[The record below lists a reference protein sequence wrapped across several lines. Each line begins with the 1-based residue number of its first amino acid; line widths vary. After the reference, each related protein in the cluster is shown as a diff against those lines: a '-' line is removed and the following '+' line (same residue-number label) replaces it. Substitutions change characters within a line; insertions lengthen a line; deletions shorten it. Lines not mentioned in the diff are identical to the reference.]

1 MDRLLATLRAR
12 GAVIIH
18 APSGC
23 MAAYDG
29 TLARAR
35 AQAALPAAEL
45 LPDGIDSRGHGT
57 ASCCCT
63 CAFFHLGPLETLRL
77 RYHPAAGIR
86 RHRRVAIQLRW
97 RAARDRRRHAGGTGP
112 ERRGV
117 ERPADSH
124 THDQMWGRVFN
135 SSVRIEFQ
143 GSFRN
148 GVANGYPIDQRGDTG
163 QVGDDSPMEHAAWHR
178 ALGASGLFS
187 PTDRSDPPPPHTP
200 PPPPHTHTHTHT
212 HNHHF
217 HLHHRLHLH
226 LHTHAPRHNTTRKQ
240 FPSSVHAIQMHHTA
254 LVSSSCCRG
263 ERLAPHASAESSH
276 RSQPR
281 QPDHP
286 PDGGADDRP
295 VRRLHLRRRLRG
307 LGGAAVP
314 RHRQRAARRRAYQR
328 ACPRVDGTRTLDQ
341 PAAGRFPSACERT
354 FPVLPCYA
362 LPCRPDRAGKSTS
375 AAHRSKQRDSRHMQC
390 TRGTLSVA
398 DVCSRPAVRAT
409 PAQPARKERCTGP
422 PSPPPCFPALTHPL
436 HLIFNVRPYTPLT
449 RPCVSH
455 TIVCTPATGACRVAC
470 SSPAHRQ
477 VLPTQSRSITS
488 DHPLL
493 RLSSVPP
500 VRLHLHIFS
509 SSLPLTQ

>member
-212 HNHHF
+212 HTTTTPTTASTSPRTHHATTQHANNSHPPCMPSRCITPHWSPAAAAGGKGWRLTRRLSLPIGRSHVNPITHQTAALTIDQSVDYISDVGSEVWGVLQSRGIDNVLLVGVHTNVRAPGWMAHGPWTSLLQAGF
-217 HLHHRLHLH
+217 HLPANAPFRSCRAMHSHAGLIAPARAHRLHIAVSSE
-226 LHTHAPRHNTTRKQ
+226 TADTCSAPAALCR
-240 FPSSVHAIQMHHTA
+240 SQMCVLGRPFGLRQLSRLGKNVA
-254 LVSSSCCRG
+254 LV
-263 ERLAPHASAESSH
+263 
-276 RSQPR
+276 
-281 QPDHP
+281 P
-286 PDGGADDRP
+286 PP
-295 VRRLHLRRRLRG
+295 LLLVSL
-307 LGGAAVP
+307 
-314 RHRQRAARRRAYQR
+314 
-328 ACPRVDGTRTLDQ
+328 
-341 PAAGRFPSACERT
+341 
-354 FPVLPCYA
+354 
-362 LPCRPDRAGKSTS
+362 
-375 AAHRSKQRDSRHMQC
+375 
-390 TRGTLSVA
+390 
-398 DVCSRPAVRAT
+398 
-409 PAQPARKERCTGP
+409 
-422 PSPPPCFPALTHPL
+422 PSPIP
-436 HLIFNVRPYTPLT
+436 
-449 RPCVSH
+449 
-455 TIVCTPATGACRVAC
+455 
-470 SSPAHRQ
+470 
-477 VLPTQSRSITS
+477 SI
-488 DHPLL
+488 
-493 RLSSVPP
+493 
-500 VRLHLHIFS
+500 
-509 SSLPLTQ
+509 